1 MIHFKL
7 DIIINL
13 FNSNKKRLSK
23 KTLVQIIVV
32 FLTLATAIINLLNSL
47 M

>member
-23 KTLVQIIVV
+23 KTLVQIIVA
-32 FLTLATAIINLLNSL
+32 FLGLATAIINLLKSL